1 MEENKNV
8 VDNTDLT
15 GHDGVIDN
23 KVNNWISQI
32 NVGGTVYDIATH
44 HGITFKDGSGDVNGV
59 MWNGLTDIEIVIPNI
74 TDIVR
79 TPIEFIGTVNADG
92 KVMNGANEIVT
103 FEKGNL
109 VFVVANCTFDGK
121 VCESGDMAIYDG
133 SEWKVVT
140 GENQVS
146 IVGNQGEE
154 KTTISIGAAKD
165 VLTVEGKTLALS
177 LDYEDL
183 NNHLLPTKGSVTD
196 INFDTMTVGSVG
208 IKLNKG
214 DDVATT
220 IGEEKSITYGTEL
233 ADGTVNLTGATGL
246 INGITFGAFNPGTV
260 TTSKGNTERNLA
272 VSGGKLS
279 LTSNQTSGEF
289 VDSVSINPVTFE
301 LADDNEEGSIK
312 VLTGITAGEGS
323 EFFNGIHVT
332 TDIES
337 ADLTIAGYIAPEGGV
352 STKYVK
358 GLAGNLT
365 PVTSITDGNF
375 ELVSGSEL
383 ATGFGNES
391 TTGGEVVSSVT
402 VSANNNTSVLNE
414 AKVENHVLSFGVT
427 NVTSSVTTSCGYKS
441 LTKTGFKYTAP
452 KATNTAFTT
461 GGFEKVDDVKYTFG
475 RGKETVYNESSENW
489 KLKTPALTVK
499 YGSYGFDSDG
509 MVANVPAETFIAS
522 VTAGSLPSL
531 GESTFTTTDITG
543 TVDTTLSTA
552 TLEFN
557 ALKSN
562 SINMPGTYSLSTV
575 EADGDITVGKHGAL
589 AANTATVDLSEY
601 LKGIS
606 ITE

>member
-1 MEENKNV
+1 MAEIKNV

-32 NVGGTVYDIATH
+32 NAGGTVYDIATH
-44 HGITFKDGSGDVNGV
+44 HGITFKDGSGDANGV
-59 MWNGLTDIEIVIPNI
+59 MWNGLTDIEIVIPSI
-74 TDIVR
+74 TDIVQ

-92 KVMNGANEIVT
+92 KIMDGASEIVT
-103 FEKGNL
+103 FEKGNF
-109 VFVVANCTFDGK
+109 VFVAANCTFDGK
-121 VCESGDMAIYDG
+121 VCEAGDMAIYDG

-146 IVGNQGEE
+146 IVGNQGEA
-154 KTTISIGAAKD
+154 KTTIAIGAAKD

-177 LDYEDL
+177 LDYADL

-214 DDVATT
+214 ADVATA

-233 ADGTVNLTGATGL
+233 ADGTVTLTGATGL
-246 INGITFGAFNPGTV
+246 VNGITFGAFNPGTA
-260 TTSKGNTERNLA
+260 TTSKGNTEKNLA
-272 VSGGKLS
+272 VSGGKLN
-279 LTSNQTSGEF
+279 LTSKQASGDF

-332 TDIES
+332 TDKES
-337 ADLTIAGYIAPEGGV
+337 ADFTIAGYIAPEGGV

-358 GLAGNLT
+358 GLVGNLT

-375 ELVSGSEL
+375 ELISGSDL
-383 ATGFGNES
+383 ATGFGSES

-414 AKVENHVLSFGVT
+414 AKVENHVLSFGAT
-427 NVTSSVTTSCGYKS
+427 NVTSSVSTTCGYKS

-475 RGKETVYNESSENW
+475 RGKETVYTESSENW
-489 KLKTPALTVK
+489 KLKTPALTVQ
-499 YGSYGFDSDG
+499 YGSYGFDANG
-509 MVANVPAETFIAS
+509 MVANVPAGTFIAS
-522 VTAGSLPSL
+522 VTAGNLPSL
-531 GESTFTTTDITG
+531 GESSFTTADITG

-552 TLEFN
+552 TLGFN

-562 SINMPGTYSLSTV
+562 SINMPGAYSLSTV
-575 EADGDITVGKHGAL
+575 ETDGDITVGKHGAL